1 MKKKQG
7 LLVMLLGCLVTVSA
21 IAGVLV
27 WQGAG
32 KKDEENRQ
40 YAETDGSSEQLL
52 WNDEETTGTKEETT
66 KAVTETKE
74 TVKEARETTPAET
87 KEREET
93 TSALEARHET
103 ESATQ
108 EQEAPSEAPA
118 AVSQVQTVNF
128 QAENGL
134 LWPAQGNVIMEYSM
148 DKTVYFPTLDLYKC
162 NPAVLIQGEVGMPV
176 NAAADSIVKVV
187 GTDAE
192 IGHYVTLDL
201 GNGYELTYG
210 QLAEPQ
216 VNPGDYLEAGAQVG
230 TLAEPTKYYVVEG
243 VNLYL
248 QMTKDG
254 ASIDPLDF
262 VDYAED

>member
-1 MKKKQG
+1 
-7 LLVMLLGCLVTVSA
+7 MLLGCLVTVSA

-32 KKDEENRQ
+32 RKDEENRQ
-40 YAETDGSSEQLL
+40 HAESEGSSEQLL

-66 KAVTETKE
+66 KAVKETKE
-74 TVKEARETTPAET
+74 TVKEARETTSARTE
-87 KEREET
+87 EREPVTEAPT
-93 TSALEARHET
+93 LEARVEPEAPVEET
-103 ESATQ
+103 
-108 EQEAPSEAPA
+108 EAPSEAPA

-134 LWPAQGNVIMEYSM
+134 LWPAVGNVVMEYSM

-176 NAAADSIVKVV
+176 NAAADAIVKVV
-187 GTDAE
+187 GSDAE
-192 IGHYVTLDL
+192 IGNYVTLDL

-210 QLAEPQ
+210 QLDEPQ

-230 TLAEPTKYYVVEG
+230 TLASPTKYYVVEG

-248 QMTKDG
+248 KMTKDG
-254 ASIDPLDF
+254 APIDPLDF